1 MKFRKISWLIWAVA
15 AAGLYGCA
23 TMPYPVEP
31 VVKVTQLGPE
41 TNRAV
46 RVSAG
51 SVMMQ
56 TQKGDHFN
64 AYQMDQTVTCSLLG
78 NSCTVSPQLFV
89 KIRQDEEFYYAVSG
103 KDYVRPSPLN
113 WQMKDYLSTC
123 HCGVKFSKKDL
134 KVSEVIFEHK
144 NGAIDKMGPHGIDG
158 DIKPVLKP
166 VPMIDIYAPNF
177 LRKTLK
183 FDSFSDGFLA
193 LRCMEE
199 RGTPNGYD
207 AQGNPVAVPPDV
219 KERMYEFDLQT
230 SKTINVQGAR
240 IEIIEARPD
249 QLVYKVL
256 RQLPGD

>member
-1 MKFRKISWLIWAVA
+1 MKFRTISWLIGAVA

-41 TNRAV
+41 INRAAQ
-46 RVSAG
+46 VSAG
-51 SVMMQ
+51 NVMMQ

-64 AYQMDQTVTCSLLG
+64 AYQLDQTVTCSFLG

-89 KIRQDEEFYYAVSG
+89 KIRQDEEFYYGMSG
-103 KDYVRPSPLN
+103 KNYFKPFALN
-113 WQMKDYLSTC
+113 LQAQDLSTC
-123 HCGVKFSKKDL
+123 PCGVKFSKNDL
-134 KVSEVIFEHK
+134 KVVEAVIEYK
-144 NGAIDKMGPHGIDG
+144 NGAIEKMCPHGMDG

-166 VPMIDIYAPNF
+166 VSMIDIYAPNF

-193 LRCMEE
+193 LRYMEE

-207 AQGNPVAVPPDV
+207 ARGNPVAVPPDV

-230 SKTINVQGAR
+230 SKTIQVQGAS
-240 IEIIEARPD
+240 IEILNAQPGK
-249 QLVYKVL
+249 LVYKII
-256 RQLPGD
+256 RPLPGD